1 MAWMST
7 LRLAAL
13 AAIATLCAQCG
24 GSSAGPTALSNAPSV
39 VQGSAQLSPFQF
51 ALINFRVDSGG
62 TLTARIDWGNANND
76 FDTALLRGRCS
87 VNQILSEAPGCTET
101 ATIAS
106 DESFAKPSALST
118 AVQAGDYTLIVF
130 NFGPG
135 SDTAGYRLEG
145 QISGGTAPAFSPV
158 VPLPTAPTL
167 PTGPRRTETFPF
179 TLPAGGQTIVVGSV
193 SAADGPVDVK
203 LDFVGDH
210 IVLACI
216 GPSTGCRVMGGRPST
231 RTFVIPGELPA
242 GRIDAKVYFNPT
254 RQQPPGDVRGTVSL
268 TYNPR

>member
-1 MAWMST
+1 MST
-7 LRLAAL
+7 PRFAAL

-24 GSSAGPTALSNAPSV
+24 GRSAGPTAPSNAPSV

-76 FDTALLRGRCS
+76 IDTALLRGRCS
-87 VNQILSEAPGCTET
+87 VSQILSGASGCTET

-118 AVQAGDYTLIVF
+118 TVQAGDHTLVVF

-145 QISGGTAPAFSPV
+145 QISGGTAPAYSPV
-158 VPLPTAPTL
+158 VPLSAGPTL

-179 TLPAGGQTIVVGSV
+179 TLPAGGQAIVVGSV
-193 SAADGPVDVK
+193 SAADGPLDVK

-210 IVLACI
+210 IVLACV
-216 GPSTGCRVMGGRPST
+216 GPSTGCRVMGGRPSS
-231 RTFVIPGELPA
+231 RTFVIPDELPA
-242 GRIDAKVYFNPT
+242 GRVEAKVYFNPT

>member
-1 MAWMST
+1 MST
-7 LRLAAL
+7 FRLAAL
-13 AAIATLCAQCG
+13 AAIATLCVQCG
-24 GSSAGPTALSNAPSV
+24 GSSAGPTGLSNAPSV

-76 FDTALLRGRCS
+76 IDTALLRGRCS

-118 AVQAGDYTLIVF
+118 AVQAGDYTLVIF

-135 SDTAGYRLEG
+135 SDNAGYRLEG
-145 QISGGTAPAFSPV
+145 QVSGGTAPAYSPV
-158 VPLPTAPTL
+158 VALPTGPTL

-179 TLPAGGQTIVVGSV
+179 TLLAGGQAVVVGSV

-203 LDFVGDH
+203 LDFVGEH
-210 IVLACI
+210 IVLACV

-231 RTFVIPGELPA
+231 RTFVIPAELPA
-242 GRIDAKVYFNPT
+242 GRIEAKVYFNPA